1 MATRPVPVT
10 IGDSARFSKT
20 VTEADVMLF
29 AGITGD
35 FSPNHVDEATMRR
48 SSYGGRIV
56 HGALLVGYMS
66 TCSTMICDRAQSEA
80 EMPVSL
86 GYDRLRFLRGVR
98 LGDTITVTYTVT
110 DTDADRRRAGASIE
124 ITNQAGET
132 VAAGRHILKWVP
144 VPAV

>member
-1 MATRPVPVT
+1 
-10 IGDSARFSKT
+10 
-20 VTEADVMLF
+20 
-29 AGITGD
+29 
-35 FSPNHVDEATMRR
+35 
-48 SSYGGRIV
+48 
-56 HGALLVGYMS
+56 
-66 TCSTMICDRAQSEA
+66 MICDRAQSEA